1 MVACVIKTLRNRFDI
16 TSHTNQFIT
25 IMLFLTKNKLRI
37 ELNTITCLLV
47 NVILFIFV
55 ECFRLIYCL
64 SIYCKFTFEIYKY
77 IVMKKILLIDD
88 KASIGKVVSIYFSKE
103 YDFIYLE
110 NPIKAIE
117 WLQEGNYPD
126 LIISD
131 IRMPEMTGDVFL
143 RYMKKNELYKSI
155 PIVMLSSEDS
165 TTERIKLLEEGA
177 ADYILK
183 PFNPLE
189 LKVRIKKIID

>member
-1 MVACVIKTLRNRFDI
+1 
-16 TSHTNQFIT
+16 
-25 IMLFLTKNKLRI
+25 MLFR
-37 ELNTITCLLV
+37 
-47 NVILFIFV
+47 
-55 ECFRLIYCL
+55 
-64 SIYCKFTFEIYKY
+64 S
-77 IVMKKILLIDD
+77 KKILLIDD

-103 YDFIYLE
+103 YDFVYLE

-143 RYMKKNELYKSI
+143 RYMKNNELYKSI
-155 PIVMLSSEDS
+155 PIVMLSSEES

-189 LKVRIKKIID
+189 RKGRIKKIRD